1 MNEQSPRR
9 HGGASDGMNQCP
21 GNLVLC
27 GSTVQR
33 RKSGLRVVRG
43 PFFLLERPR
52 GIQILLANEPLNVV
66 ARIDCC
72 AVVCIPGGLKCGA
85 DCCGGGGKIAQEVP
99 MAALLPVRRLFRR
112 REKQFLDQRELHGE
126 KKASVKKEIVLESS
140 LRIPGE
146 LSLSESQ
153 VAESLDRNFPL
164 NEGAQC

>member
-1 MNEQSPRR
+1 
-9 HGGASDGMNQCP
+9 
-21 GNLVLC
+21 
-27 GSTVQR
+27 
-33 RKSGLRVVRG
+33 
-43 PFFLLERPR
+43 
-52 GIQILLANEPLNVV
+52 
-66 ARIDCC
+66 
-72 AVVCIPGGLKCGA
+72 
-85 DCCGGGGKIAQEVP
+85 

-126 KKASVKKEIVLESS
+126 KKASVEKEIVLESS